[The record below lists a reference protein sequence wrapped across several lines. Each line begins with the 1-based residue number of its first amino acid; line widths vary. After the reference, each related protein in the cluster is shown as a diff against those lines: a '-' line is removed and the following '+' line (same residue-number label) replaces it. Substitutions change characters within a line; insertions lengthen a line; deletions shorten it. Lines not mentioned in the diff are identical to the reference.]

1 MRRRADVD
9 ALTARWPKLRET
21 LPRVDLQVRETPLE
35 HWDLDGASILVKRD
49 DLSTPTLGGNKA
61 RALELLLA
69 GVRPRDVLLTVGST
83 GSTHAL
89 AVAHFGA
96 QLGARTEVITWP
108 QEEHDVSL
116 ATAARLRERATVT
129 AARSPTT
136 AMIRAAVRRTFRPVR
151 WIPAGGS
158 SPLGALG
165 HAAAGMEL
173 AAQLAREGAPAPA
186 TIVVPLGSGG
196 TAAGLIVGLT
206 LAGLSSQVLGVRVV
220 PRVVA
225 NRRRVLGLARRAA
238 ALFGERAEVPP
249 PTIDPGRF
257 TIEETQYGG
266 AYARETRASRTSA
279 ELVLARDG
287 PALEGTYSAKA
298 LAAAL
303 THARAASHERVLYW
317 LTFDG
322 RWLDDA
328 TARRSSGSYREVT
341 R

>member
-1 MRRRADVD
+1 MDP
-9 ALTARWPKLRET
+9 LTARWPHLQRA
-21 LPRVDLQVRETPLE
+21 LPRIDLHVRETPVERWELE
-35 HWDLDGASILVKRD
+35 GASLLVKRD
-49 DLSTPTLGGNKA
+49 DLTTPTLGGNKA

-69 GVRPRDVLLTVGST
+69 GVVADDALLTVGST

-116 ATAARLRERATVT
+116 ATAARLRQIARVST
-129 AARSPTT
+129 ARSPAT
-136 AMIRAAVRRTFRPVR
+136 AMLRATARRLFRRVR

-165 HAAAGMEL
+165 HAAAALEL
-173 AAQLAREGAPAPA
+173 ADQLERERTPVPD
-186 TIVVPLGSGG
+186 TLVVPLGSGG
-196 TAAGLIVGLT
+196 TAAGLLVGLS
-206 LAGLSSQVLGVRVV
+206 LAGLPTRVLGVRVV

-225 NRRRVLGLARRAA
+225 NRRRVLSLARRAA
-238 ALFGERAEVPP
+238 ALFGERA
-249 PTIDPGRF
+249 GRAAPA
-257 TIEETQYGG
+257 IEEARFAIEEAQYGG
-266 AYARETRASRTSA
+266 AYARETRASRTSQ

-303 THARAASHERVLYW
+303 AHARAAPAERVLYW

-322 RWLDDA
+322 RWLDAGAID
-328 TARRSSGSYREVT
+328 RRNSGAHRGAG

>member
-1 MRRRADVD
+1 MDVL
-9 ALTARWPKLRET
+9 AERWPTLREA
-21 LPRVDLQVRETPLE
+21 LPRVDLGVRETPLE
-35 HWDLDGASILVKRD
+35 HWELDGASILVKRD
-49 DLSTPTLGGNKA
+49 DLTTPTLGGNKA

-69 GVRPRDVLLTVGST
+69 GVGAGDALLTVGST

-89 AVAHFGA
+89 AVAHFGGR
-96 QLGARTEVITWP
+96 LGAHTDVITWP

-116 ATAARLRERATVT
+116 ATAARLRELARVT
-129 AARSPTT
+129 PARSPAT
-136 AMIRAAVRRTFRPVR
+136 AMLRATLRRMSGRVR

-165 HAAAGMEL
+165 HATAAVEL
-173 AAQLAREGAPAPA
+173 ADQLAREGAPPPD

-196 TAAGLIVGLT
+196 TAAGLLVGLT
-206 LAGLSSQVLGVRVV
+206 IASLPSRLLGVRVV

-225 NRRRVLGLARRAA
+225 NRRRVLSLARRSA
-238 ALFGERAEVPP
+238 ALFGERAGTAPP
-249 PTIDPGRF
+249 GVDPARF

-266 AYARETRASRTSA
+266 AYARETHASRTSA
-279 ELVLARDG
+279 ALVLEREG

-303 THARAASHERVLYW
+303 AHARATPRERVLYW

-322 RWLDDA
+322 RWLDA
-328 TARRSSGSYREVT
+328 GAAERRAADSFRGAER
-341 R
+341 

>member
-1 MRRRADVD
+1 MDP
-9 ALTARWPKLRET
+9 LTARWPRLRDA
-21 LPRVDLQVRETPLE
+21 LPRVDLHVRETPVERWELE
-35 HWDLDGASILVKRD
+35 GASLLVKRD
-49 DLSTPTLGGNKA
+49 DLTTPTLGGNKA

-69 GVRPRDVLLTVGST
+69 GVVPDDVLLTVGST

-96 QLGARTEVITWP
+96 RLGARTEVITWP

-116 ATAARLRERATVT
+116 ATAARLQEIASVSVAWSPATAMLRAT
-129 AARSPTT
+129 AR
-136 AMIRAAVRRTFRPVR
+136 RLLRRVR

-165 HAAAGMEL
+165 HAAAALEL
-173 AAQLAREGAPAPA
+173 ADQLGREHAAPD
-186 TIVVPLGSGG
+186 TLVVPLGSGG
-196 TAAGLIVGLT
+196 TAAGLLVGLA
-206 LAGLSSQVLGVRVV
+206 LAGMSTRVLGVRVV

-225 NRRRVLGLARRAA
+225 NRRRVLTLARRAA
-238 ALFGERAEVPP
+238 ALFGDRAGVPAP
-249 PTIDPGRF
+249 VIDEARF
-257 TIEETQYGG
+257 TIEAAQYGG
-266 AYARETRASRTSA
+266 AYARETRASRTSQ

-298 LAAAL
+298 FAAAL
-303 THARAASHERVLYW
+303 AHARTAPAERVLYW

-322 RWLDDA
+322 RWLDA
-328 TARRSSGSYREVT
+328 GAIGRRDSGAYRGAE